1 MDNLVIL
8 EDNLDYFSMTV
19 IFTRKTNQ
27 SFEKKIKEE
36 ILSHIVKATTLNHNR
51 WEKIKGKSSMLRS
64 QSGLTLLAY
73 TNRIILQ
80 ASGEAFIYLD
90 EFDIKN
96 IFVRMIGAIKE
107 AIKNDIEDIL
117 EVEPTF
123 TVGRLDSQFLVAI
136 KEDYIEEVFK
146 KFNLKEKRGDLRF
159 YVQNYQDKQFIT
171 GATWIKKPTKNYYQ
185 MSPDELLKTPQIE
198 ADKVDFLRIYDKL
211 IEVIETNPPFSEK
224 RNQFINEHK
233 DLIKR
238 GYRIFRVEVEERE
251 NRLTKHLQEL
261 LNEETATFK
270 TIAKTRMEKFKKRN
284 PFIIWNKF
292 ECQGNKP

>member
-1 MDNLVIL
+1 MDYIKIL
-8 EDNLDYFSMTV
+8 GDNLDYFSMTV
-19 IFTRKTNQ
+19 VFTRKTNQ
-27 SFEKKIKEE
+27 SYEKRIKEE
-36 ILSHIVKATTLNHNR
+36 ILSQIVKATTLQHNR

-64 QSGLTLLAY
+64 QSGLTLIAY

-96 IFVRMIGAIKE
+96 IFVRTIGAIKE
-107 AIKNDIEDIL
+107 AIKNDIEEVL
-117 EVEPTF
+117 ELEPTF

-136 KEDYIEEVFK
+136 KKEYVEEVFNK
-146 KFNLKEKRGDLRF
+146 LNFKEKRGDVRL
-159 YVQNYQDKQFIT
+159 YIQNYQETQFIT
-171 GATWIKKPTKNYYQ
+171 GATWIKKPTINYYQ
-185 MSPDELLKTPQIE
+185 MSLDELIKTPQIE

-224 RNQFINEHK
+224 RKQFINEHK
-233 DLIKR
+233 DLINS

-251 NRLTKHLQEL
+251 NRLTKHLQDL

-270 TIAKTRMEKFKKRN
+270 IISNIRMEKFKKRN
-284 PFIIWNKF
+284 PFKIWSKF
-292 ECQGNKP
+292 ECQGKKP